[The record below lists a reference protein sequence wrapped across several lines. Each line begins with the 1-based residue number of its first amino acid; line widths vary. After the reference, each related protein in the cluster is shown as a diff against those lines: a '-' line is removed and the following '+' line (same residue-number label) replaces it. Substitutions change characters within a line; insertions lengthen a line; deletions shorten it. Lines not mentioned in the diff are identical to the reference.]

1 MEEAGRKAG
10 GACGGP
16 RRGPQMGQWD
26 PMEAAEPKGAGE
38 QLDLEEPGERSRL
51 GRGRAYMLEQEGDTY
66 GLLLSLVM
74 FTVGTRVH
82 VHAHT
87 HMLTRLQ
94 M

>member
-1 MEEAGRKAG
+1 
-10 GACGGP
+10 
-16 RRGPQMGQWD
+16 
-26 PMEAAEPKGAGE
+26 
-38 QLDLEEPGERSRL
+38 
-51 GRGRAYMLEQEGDTY
+51 MLEQEGDTY